1 MRDTLCS
8 SKCITT
14 CEVNTQIT
22 FRIQT
27 ENFMDSLPQNPSA
40 QNSFDISPNFAFV
53 ANREDPDKSMF
64 KSYSGVDFVYGDKK
78 WLAIAPSNDPL
89 GLFVDNTG
97 FPLGLQE
104 WKTEVPDKMN
114 AASGVKSFCIPE
126 IFNTNISHQLH
137 NNLCEFTAIEHEFKR

>member
-1 MRDTLCS
+1 MRDTSCS
-8 SKCITT
+8 HKCITT

-40 QNSFDISPNFAFV
+40 KRSYDISPNFAFV
-53 ANREDPDKSMF
+53 ANREDPDKSTF
-64 KSYSGVDFVYGDKK
+64 KSYSGVDFVYEDGK
-78 WLAIAPSNDPL
+78 WLAISPSNDPL

-104 WKTEVPDKMN
+104 WKTGAQDNMN
-114 AASGVKSFCIPE
+114 ATQGFIKF
-126 IFNTNISHQLH
+126 
-137 NNLCEFTAIEHEFKR
+137 